1 MDKLSPFD
9 KILVGGLV
17 VSKVILSE
25 LLMKLYKLK
34 QSNVEQIKIEAII
47 NFIEAKTVKEM
58 DKFLDTHSKLTQ
70 NHEERIRTYQLLV
83 KRLNQ

>member
-34 QSNVEQIKIEAII
+34 QSNVEQIKIEEII
-47 NFIEAKTVKEM
+47 NFIEANTVKEM
-58 DKFLDTHSKLTQ
+58 DEFLEKDIPNGKPTD
-70 NHEERIRTYQLLV
+70 N
-83 KRLNQ
+83 

>member
-1 MDKLSPFD
+1 MAKLSPFD

-34 QSNVEQIKIEAII
+34 QSNVEQIKIEEII
-47 NFIEAKTVKEM
+47 NFIEANTVKEM
-58 DKFLDTHSKLTQ
+58 DKFLEKDITF
-70 NHEERIRTYQLLV
+70 
-83 KRLNQ
+83 

>member
-34 QSNVEQIKIEAII
+34 QSNVEQIKIEEII
-47 NFIEAKTVKEM
+47 NFIEANTVKEM
-58 DKFLDTHSKLTQ
+58 DKFLEKDIPNGEPT
-70 NHEERIRTYQLLV
+70 N
-83 KRLNQ
+83 N

>member
-58 DKFLDTHSKLTQ
+58 DKFLEKDIPNGEPTD
-70 NHEERIRTYQLLV
+70 N
-83 KRLNQ
+83 

>member
-34 QSNVEQIKIEAII
+34 QSNVEQIKIEEII
-47 NFIEAKTVKEM
+47 NFIEANTVKEM
-58 DKFLDTHSKLTQ
+58 DNFLEKDIPNGKPTD
-70 NHEERIRTYQLLV
+70 N
-83 KRLNQ
+83 

>member
-47 NFIEAKTVKEM
+47 NFIEANTVKEM
-58 DKFLDTHSKLTQ
+58 DKFLEKDIPNGEPTK
-70 NHEERIRTYQLLV
+70 N
-83 KRLNQ
+83 

>member
-1 MDKLSPFD
+1 MDRLSPFD

-34 QSNVEQIKIEAII
+34 QSNVEQIKIEEII
-47 NFIEAKTVKEM
+47 NFIEANTVKEM
-58 DKFLDTHSKLTQ
+58 DNFLEKDIPNGKPTD
-70 NHEERIRTYQLLV
+70 N
-83 KRLNQ
+83 

>member
-1 MDKLSPFD
+1 MDRLSPFD

-34 QSNVEQIKIEAII
+34 QSNVEQIKIEEII
-47 NFIEAKTVKEM
+47 NFIEANTVKEM
-58 DKFLDTHSKLTQ
+58 DKFLEKDIPNGKPTD
-70 NHEERIRTYQLLV
+70 N
-83 KRLNQ
+83 